1 MAERT
6 AQTHTRK
13 VRPRKV
19 AVSKV
24 SNARDALADWGR
36 GMETY
41 CLTFGQFSLMDA
53 IEAILEKTGP
63 ADVAIAT
70 WTAGA
75 ADLSRS
81 AESLRNGNIRSLR
94 FVVDCSFGQRQPGY
108 LAQVRELFGD
118 EAIRSTRTHAKYV
131 VVTNDEWSVA
141 VRTSMN
147 LNENPR
153 LESIEVSDDPELAGF
168 LIRVTD
174 EIFDEEQAGDF
185 RTKSRP
191 ELPGINGVEPMR
203 SVSMV
208 PRRCP
213 CCWGR
218 LITCQPLRAKCG
230 TRLSRP
236 TQIQTGSSDPTSRR
250 TAPKCPGCV
259 THKPAST
266 ERV

>member
-1 MAERT
+1 MSEVT
-6 AQTHTRK
+6 ARSHTRK
-13 VRPRKV
+13 VRPRKI
-19 AVSKV
+19 ALSKGT
-24 SNARDALADWGR
+24 NARDALADWGR

-53 IEAILEKTGP
+53 VEAILEKTGP

-70 WTAGA
+70 WTAGS

-118 EAIRSTRTHAKYV
+118 AAIRSTRTHAKYAV
-131 VVTNDEWSVA
+131 ITNDEWSVA

-153 LESIEVSDDPELAGF
+153 LESIEVSDDPELAAF
-168 LIRVTD
+168 LLAVTD
-174 EIFDEEQAGDF
+174 EIFREEAAGDF

-191 ELPGINGVEPMR
+191 ELTGLDSIRP
-203 SVSMV
+203 VSMV
-208 PRRCP
+208 SM
-213 CCWGR
+213 GR
-218 LITCQPLRAKCG
+218 GVSVGA
-230 TRLSRP
+230 
-236 TQIQTGSSDPTSRR
+236 
-250 TAPKCPGCV
+250 
-259 THKPAST
+259 
-266 ERV
+266 

>member
-1 MAERT
+1 MPNAT
-6 AQTHTRK
+6 ARSTTRA
-13 VRPRKV
+13 VRPRKI
-19 AVSKV
+19 AISKV
-24 SNARDALADWGR
+24 TNARDALSDFDR

-53 IEAILEKTGP
+53 VEAILEKTGP

-118 EAIRSTRTHAKYV
+118 GAIRSTRTHAKYAV
-131 VVTNDEWSVA
+131 ITNDSWSVA

-153 LESIEVSDDPELAGF
+153 LESIEVSDDPALAGF
-168 LIRVTD
+168 LLQLTD
-174 EIFDEEQAGDF
+174 EIFAEEKAGDF

-191 ELPGINGVEPMR
+191 ELAGMPGIEPAASVAMGRGVR
-203 SVSMV
+203 V
-208 PRRCP
+208 
-213 CCWGR
+213 
-218 LITCQPLRAKCG
+218 
-230 TRLSRP
+230 
-236 TQIQTGSSDPTSRR
+236 GS
-250 TAPKCPGCV
+250 
-259 THKPAST
+259 
-266 ERV
+266 